1 MSKNTSRP
9 ILCVIPN
16 YVAEGKEQQNKWLL
30 TTLIKSFVEHET
42 DIDLLVV
49 DDGSKAIGKAY
60 YYQFANLTKNS
71 SIRFGFERMERNSG
85 FAATVNHGL
94 NRAMAGAYK
103 YAVLVNNDT
112 ELLGPFADRMDEV
125 FSSVPKLSVW
135 GPRLLYPDGR
145 IQSAGYEFTSQ
156 GDCTHFDRDQIAI
169 VSPGNSNRPR
179 FVQGVTGAFMGLRA
193 QSPHRLDESFFMA
206 YEDVDFCLK
215 TWGRGEFVF
224 FDGSVDVVHHEG
236 ATRGIGMSKTELD
249 SVNLFKSRLADY
261 VFPRIKMLIQ
271 ASNRQLDS
279 AQ

>member
-1 MSKNTSRP
+1 VSKNTSRP
-9 ILCVIPN
+9 TLCIIPN

-30 TTLIKSFVEHET
+30 STLIKSFVEHEN

-60 YYQFANLTKNS
+60 YYQFSNLTKNS
-71 SIRFGFERMERNSG
+71 SIRFGFECMDRNSG
-85 FAATVNHGL
+85 FSATVNHGL
-94 NRAMAGAYK
+94 NRAKAGAYK

-112 ELLGPFADRMDEV
+112 ELLGPFADRMDSV
-125 FSSVPKLSVW
+125 FSSIPKLSVW

-145 IQSAGYEFTSQ
+145 IQSAGYEFNSL
-156 GDCTHFDRDQIAI
+156 GDCKHFDRESIAI
-169 VSPGNSNRPR
+169 VNPGQSQTPR

-193 QSPHRLDESFFMA
+193 DSPHRLDESFFMA

-236 ATRGIGMSKTELD
+236 ATRGIGLSKIELD
-249 SVNLFKSRLADY
+249 SINLFKSRLPDY
-261 VFPRIKMLIQ
+261 VFPRIRMLIQ
-271 ASNRQLDS
+271 ASNKQLAD